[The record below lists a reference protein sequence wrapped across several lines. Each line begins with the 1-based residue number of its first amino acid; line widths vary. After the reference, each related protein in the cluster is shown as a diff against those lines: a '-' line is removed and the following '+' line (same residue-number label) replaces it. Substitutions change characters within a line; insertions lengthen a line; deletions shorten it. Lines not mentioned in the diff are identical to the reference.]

1 MVRSKCAQF
10 ALKRSMWNYNLVTG
24 NWDAVRANIDDIV
37 DFMAVVVSRRNSSLR
52 IQRLRELSLPPPSFH
67 MSLSVMKKMPR
78 LSTRTCRLEPPP
90 TPPSTLS
97 RRHSNLTTAGAWAL
111 METSLEIYG
120 TMMLVTTTIEPSPL
134 NNKYCPTIRMHVKL
148 LWSNFCC
155 IQLTSSLF
163 ILVRGYGC
171 SWFSPKSVLCNTST
185 IWFLS
190 RRLSNPLTS
199 LISTQIHFAWGK
211 TIQEQMCERRC
222 HAGR

>member
-1 MVRSKCAQF
+1 
-10 ALKRSMWNYNLVTG
+10 
-24 NWDAVRANIDDIV
+24 
-37 DFMAVVVSRRNSSLR
+37 
-52 IQRLRELSLPPPSFH
+52 
-67 MSLSVMKKMPR
+67 
-78 LSTRTCRLEPPP
+78 
-90 TPPSTLS
+90 
-97 RRHSNLTTAGAWAL
+97 L
-111 METSLEIYG
+111 METSLEIHG
-120 TMMLVTTTIEPSPL
+120 TRMLVTTTIEPSPL

-211 TIQEQMCERRC
+211 TIQEQRCERRC